1 MVFLRD
7 FFLLLAVCFAI
18 DAQFVVPLAASAQGT
33 PMNLTGAS
41 NCTSADLDV
50 HFQFANGPGDNYTII
65 ATEQNISGHACI
77 FNGPAYGL
85 TVVHD
90 PNPPSNRFETA
101 SGIDVSYPKGPEPKT
116 PPTAE
121 PGQFIRQTFRWRTSP
136 QEGGKPCVQPAWMSG
151 AFLLV
156 VPSLLKNVCSD
167 IEMSR
172 FVLLT
177 SKDLAQDGEQS
188 ANERQSPVFVLSSD
202 KSTYNQG
209 ESFSLRLALAQP
221 GSLSSSEEQK
231 CPALYLQVRS
241 PDGFTRLD
249 EADPRSFNGCPNS
262 AVGVQPGDWR
272 SGFEINSGVRNKWG
286 SIGENSLEVFQL
298 VSSVDGQLH
307 FLSSNTLQIH
317 IADPSALARKWGP
330 HTKGIAVD
338 VSLDKDTYKVGE
350 DVPLHIA
357 LENFDSEVPVFGAS
371 PVWDPCSVVRVQVQD
386 LQGRLVSENE
396 RYHDRFPC
404 MGGGPIGP
412 KLYAKGEFFSLEQR
426 IRGQGWLPNRPGVF
440 TVVVDWPTST
450 GPADYE
456 AMRDPP
462 SAITPYVVARATATF
477 RIVDG
482 ESPHPN

>member
-1 MVFLRD
+1 M
-7 FFLLLAVCFAI
+7 LLAFCFAI
-18 DAQFVVPLAASAQGT
+18 GAQFALPLPAAAQDT
-33 PMNLTGAS
+33 PMNLTGSS
-41 NCTSADLDV
+41 NCTSVDLDV
-50 HFQFANGPGDNYTII
+50 HFQFVNGPGDYFTII

-77 FNGPAYGL
+77 FNGPVYGL

-90 PNPPSNRFETA
+90 PNPPSNQFETA
-101 SGIDVSYPKGPEPKT
+101 STFDVNYPKGPEPKT

-121 PGQFIRQTFRWRTSP
+121 PSQFIRQTFRWKTSP
-136 QEGGKPCVQPAWMSG
+136 QAGGKPCVQPAWMSG
-151 AFLLV
+151 AFLLN
-156 VPSLLKNVCSD
+156 VPSLLKKVCSD

-172 FVLLT
+172 FVPVT
-177 SKDLAQDGEQS
+177 SQDLAQNQEQS
-188 ANERQSPVFVLSSD
+188 ANERQPSAFVLSSD

-209 ESFSLRLALAQP
+209 ECFSLLLSLAQP
-221 GSLSSSEEQK
+221 DSLSSSEEQK
-231 CPALYLQVRS
+231 CPVLYLQVRS

-249 EADPRSFNGCPNS
+249 EAEPRVFKGCPKIGYG
-262 AVGVQPGDWR
+262 AQPGDWR
-272 SGFEINSGVRNKWG
+272 SGFEISSGVNNKWG
-286 SIGENSLEVFQL
+286 SVGENSLEVFQPID
-298 VSSVDGQLH
+298 STDGQPH
-307 FLSSNTLQIH
+307 FLSSNVLRIH

-330 HTKGIAVD
+330 RTKGIAVD
-338 VSLDKDTYKVGE
+338 VSLDKDIYNIGE

-357 LENFDSEVPVFGAS
+357 VENFDSQVPVFGPS

-396 RYHDRFPC
+396 RYHDLFAC
-404 MGGGPIGP
+404 TGGGPIGP
-412 KLYAKGEFFSLEQR
+412 KLYAKGEFVSLEQK
-426 IRGQGWLPNRPGVF
+426 IRGQGWLPNHPGVF